1 MDQRNCRQNKGY
13 NRTISNQYSCRG
25 SSKDNFSPMGNV
37 VECPDTFSAP
47 VDYMPIGMGY
57 VPWQQWGE
65 VFTGEAG
72 LAHGTIFPELVKPW
86 WVKCGQ
92 RM

>member
-1 MDQRNCRQNKGY
+1 MDQRNYRQNKGY
-13 NRTISNQYSCRG
+13 NRTISNRYSCRG
-25 SSKDNFSPMGNV
+25 TGRSNYSPMGNV
-37 VECPDTFSAP
+37 VECPDTASGP
-47 VDYMPIGMGY
+47 VDYMPIAMAY

-72 LAHGTIFPELVKPW
+72 LSHGTIFPELVKPW

>member
-1 MDQRNCRQNKGY
+1 MDQRNCRHNKGY
-13 NRTISNQYSCRG
+13 NCTLGNKYTCKEARNTCG
-25 SSKDNFSPMGNV
+25 SHMDNV
-37 VECPDTFSAP
+37 VECPGTMEAP
-47 VDYMPIGMGY
+47 VDCMPIAMAY
-57 VPWQQWGE
+57 VPWQRWDE

-86 WVKCGQ
+86 WTKCGS